1 MQLVI
6 AEKPSVGV
14 APAKALGVTE
24 KKDGYIEGCGSPVA
38 TSEHEKCSEA
48 PTEPTGET
56 GYIVSWCVGH
66 LVSLANTDI
75 YDEKFKKW
83 DIADLP
89 IIPDKWQFI
98 IAEDKDKQF
107 GILRQLMDDSRV
119 TEVVNACDAG
129 REGELIFRLVYN
141 KALCNKPIKRL
152 WISSMEEKAIREG
165 FDNLRDGKDYENLY
179 QSALCRAKAD
189 WIVGIN
195 ATRLFSK
202 LYNRTLNVGRVQTPT
217 LAMLYERENSIRN
230 FQKEKYFNVH
240 LKSVGFDAVHEKV
253 KEQGEAENIRRDC
266 DGKEAIVKSVKTE
279 RKTVNPPH
287 LYDLTTLQREANR
300 LYGFTAQQTLDYTQ
314 SLYEMKLV
322 TYPRTDSQYI
332 TDDMDDTARSIAES
346 VAGKFPHFSGIVIAP
361 ETKRVI
367 NNKKVSDHH
376 AIIPTAEVSSTDL
389 SSVPDGERKILY
401 LIANR
406 LLCATNE
413 PYIYET
419 VTAEISCSSYSFVAK
434 GRNVISEGWKSI
446 EKAFRD
452 FQKCKDDTEENVE
465 TLALTEGQVIER
477 PVSEVSEHY
486 TQPPKHFTE
495 DTLLSA
501 MERAGTDEITEEV
514 ERSGLGTPAT
524 RASIIEKLTKSGFI
538 KREKKNL
545 VVTDNGTDLIS
556 VMPDIIKSASMTADW
571 ENALSLMAQGKF
583 TSQQFMVD
591 IEKLVDDI
599 IAVAKESVDES
610 KVSRNGGEVIGTC
623 PRCSKN
629 VVATPKAYS
638 CEDRN
643 CGFVIWKNDKFF
655 KKARK
660 PLTKEMAVSL
670 IKNGKI
676 AVKGLY
682 SEKSGKNYDATV
694 CLDDTGKYVNYKLEF
709 TPRKKKK

>member
-1 MQLVI
+1 MQLVV
-6 AEKPSVGV
+6 AEKPSVGM
-14 APAKALGVTE
+14 ALAKALGVSV
-24 KKDGYIEGCGSPVA
+24 KKDGYAEGENV
-38 TSEHEKCSEA
+38 
-48 PTEPTGET
+48 
-56 GYIVSWCVGH
+56 IVSWCVGH
-66 LVSLANTDI
+66 LVGLANADM
-75 YDEKFKKW
+75 YDEKYKRW
-83 DIADLP
+83 NISDLP
-89 IIPDKWQFI
+89 IIPENWQYI
-98 IAEDKDKQF
+98 IAEDKNKQF
-107 GILRQLMDDSRV
+107 GVLRQLMEDSRV

-129 REGELIFRLVYN
+129 REGELIFRLVYD
-141 KALCNKPIKRL
+141 KIGCNKPIKRL
-152 WISSMEEKAIREG
+152 WISSMEEKAIRDG
-165 FDNLRDGKDYENLY
+165 FSNLKDGKDYENLY

-217 LAMLYERENSIRN
+217 LAMLYERENSISN

-240 LKSVGFDAVHEKV
+240 LKSVGIDAVHEKV
-253 KEQGEAENIRRDC
+253 KEQEAAENIRKEC
-266 DGKEAIVKSVKTE
+266 DGQQAIVKSVKTE

-332 TDDMDDTARSIAES
+332 TDDMNENARNIAEL
-346 VAGKFPHFSGIVIAP
+346 VGKKFAHFDGLVLAP
-361 ETKRVI
+361 DTKRVI

-376 AIIPTAEVSSTDL
+376 GIIPTAELDSTDI
-389 SSVPDGERKILY
+389 SSVPDGEKKILY

-406 LLCATNE
+406 LLCATSE

-419 VTAEISCSSYSFVAK
+419 VTAEISCGGYSFVAR
-434 GRNVISEGWKSI
+434 GRNVISEGFKAI
-446 EKAFRD
+446 EKAFRSY
-452 FQKCKDDTEENVE
+452 QKCKDDTEETEEESV
-465 TLALTEGQVIER
+465 ALSEGQVIER
-477 PVSEVSEHY
+477 PISEVTEHF
-486 TQPPKHFTE
+486 TQPPKHYTE

-501 MERAGTDEITEEV
+501 MERAGTDELTEEV

-545 VVTDNGTDLIS
+545 VVTENGTDLIS

-571 ENALSLMAQGKF
+571 ENSLSLMAQGKF
-583 TSQQFMVD
+583 TSQQFMAD

-599 IAVAKESVDES
+599 INVAKDSVDES
-610 KVSRNGGEVIGTC
+610 KVTKTSGEVIGVC
-623 PRCSKN
+623 PRCGKN
-629 VVATPKAYS
+629 ITVTPKAYS
-638 CEDRN
+638 CEDRA

-655 KKARK
+655 EKSKKT
-660 PLTKEMAVSL
+660 LTKEMVASL

-676 AVKGLY
+676 PVKGLY
-682 SEKSGKNYDATV
+682 SQKTGRNYDATV
-694 CLDDTGKYVNYKLEF
+694 CLDDTGKYVNFKLEF
-709 TPRKKKK
+709 APKKNKTK

>member
-14 APAKALGVTE
+14 ALAKALGVTE
-24 KKDGYIEGCGSPVA
+24 KKDGYIEGN
-38 TSEHEKCSEA
+38 
-48 PTEPTGET
+48 

-66 LVSLANTDI
+66 LVSLANADM

-89 IIPDKWQFI
+89 IIPDEWQFV

-152 WISSMEEKAIREG
+152 WISSMEEKAIRDG
-165 FDNLRDGKDYENLY
+165 FDNLKDGKDYENLY

-217 LAMLYERENSIRN
+217 LAMLYERENSISN

-240 LKSVGFDAVHEKV
+240 LKSVGLDAVHEKV

-266 DGKEAIVKSVKTE
+266 DGNEAIVKSVKTE

-332 TDDMDDTARSIAES
+332 TDDMDGAARSIAES
-346 VAGKFPHFSGIVIAP
+346 VAGKLPHFSGIVIAP
-361 ETKRVI
+361 DTKRVI

-376 AIIPTAEVSSTDL
+376 AIIPTAEVSNTDL

-419 VTAEISCSSYSFVAK
+419 VTAEISCGGYSFVAR
-434 GRNVISEGWKSI
+434 GRNVISEGWKAI

-452 FQKCKDDTEENVE
+452 FQKCKVDTEEDVE

-571 ENALSLMAQGKF
+571 ESALSLMAQGKF

-599 IAVAKESVDES
+599 IGVAKESVDES
-610 KVSRNGGEVIGTC
+610 KVSRNGGEVIGIC
-623 PRCSKN
+623 PRCGKN
-629 VVATPKAYS
+629 IVVTPKAYS

-655 KKARK
+655 EKARK
-660 PLTKEMAVSL
+660 PLTKEMAASL

-694 CLDDTGKYVNYKLEF
+694 CLDDTDKYVNYKLEF
-709 TPRKKKK
+709 APRKKKK

>member
-14 APAKALGVTE
+14 ALAKALGVTE
-24 KKDGYIEGCGSPVA
+24 KKDGYIEGN
-38 TSEHEKCSEA
+38 
-48 PTEPTGET
+48 

-66 LVSLANTDI
+66 LVSLANADM

-89 IIPDKWQFI
+89 IIPDEWQFI

-129 REGELIFRLVYN
+129 REGELIFRLMYN

-217 LAMLYERENSIRN
+217 LAMLYERENSISN

-346 VAGKFPHFSGIVIAP
+346 VAGKFPHFNGIVIAP
-361 ETKRVI
+361 DTKRVI

-419 VTAEISCSSYSFVAK
+419 VTAEISCSGYSFVAN
-434 GRNVISEGWKSI
+434 GRNVISEGWKAI

-465 TLALTEGQVIER
+465 TLALTEGQVIEK

-571 ENALSLMAQGKF
+571 ENALSLMAQSKF

-599 IAVAKESVDES
+599 IGVAKESVDES

-629 VVATPKAYS
+629 VVVTPKAYS

-660 PLTKEMAVSL
+660 PLTKEMAASL

-694 CLDDTGKYVNYKLEF
+694 CLDDTGKYVNYRLEF
-709 TPRKKKK
+709 APRKKKK

>member
-1 MQLVI
+1 M
-6 AEKPSVGV
+6 
-14 APAKALGVTE
+14 
-24 KKDGYIEGCGSPVA
+24 
-38 TSEHEKCSEA
+38 
-48 PTEPTGET
+48 
-56 GYIVSWCVGH
+56 
-66 LVSLANTDI
+66 
-75 YDEKFKKW
+75 
-83 DIADLP
+83 
-89 IIPDKWQFI
+89 
-98 IAEDKDKQF
+98 
-107 GILRQLMDDSRV
+107 
-119 TEVVNACDAG
+119 
-129 REGELIFRLVYN
+129 
-141 KALCNKPIKRL
+141 
-152 WISSMEEKAIREG
+152 
-165 FDNLRDGKDYENLY
+165 
-179 QSALCRAKAD
+179 
-189 WIVGIN
+189 
-195 ATRLFSK
+195 
-202 LYNRTLNVGRVQTPT
+202 
-217 LAMLYERENSIRN
+217 
-230 FQKEKYFNVH
+230 
-240 LKSVGFDAVHEKV
+240 
-253 KEQGEAENIRRDC
+253 
-266 DGKEAIVKSVKTE
+266 
-279 RKTVNPPH
+279 
-287 LYDLTTLQREANR
+287 
-300 LYGFTAQQTLDYTQ
+300 
-314 SLYEMKLV
+314 
-322 TYPRTDSQYI
+322 
-332 TDDMDDTARSIAES
+332 
-346 VAGKFPHFSGIVIAP
+346 
-361 ETKRVI
+361 I

-401 LIANR
+401 LIANC

-419 VTAEISCSSYSFVAK
+419 VTAEISCGGYSFVAK
-434 GRNVISEGWKSI
+434 GRNVISEGWKAI

-452 FQKCKDDTEENVE
+452 FQKCKDDTEEDVE

-524 RASIIEKLTKSGFI
+524 RASIIEKITKSGFI

-545 VVTDNGTDLIS
+545 VVTNNGTDLIS

-599 IAVAKESVDES
+599 IGVAKESVDES

-629 VVATPKAYS
+629 IVVTPKAYS

-655 KKARK
+655 EKARK
-660 PLTKEMAVSL
+660 PFTKEMAASL

-709 TPRKKKK
+709 APRKKKK

>member
-1 MQLVI
+1 
-6 AEKPSVGV
+6 
-14 APAKALGVTE
+14 
-24 KKDGYIEGCGSPVA
+24 
-38 TSEHEKCSEA
+38 
-48 PTEPTGET
+48 
-56 GYIVSWCVGH
+56 
-66 LVSLANTDI
+66 
-75 YDEKFKKW
+75 
-83 DIADLP
+83 
-89 IIPDKWQFI
+89 
-98 IAEDKDKQF
+98 
-107 GILRQLMDDSRV
+107 
-119 TEVVNACDAG
+119 
-129 REGELIFRLVYN
+129 
-141 KALCNKPIKRL
+141 
-152 WISSMEEKAIREG
+152 
-165 FDNLRDGKDYENLY
+165 
-179 QSALCRAKAD
+179 
-189 WIVGIN
+189 
-195 ATRLFSK
+195 
-202 LYNRTLNVGRVQTPT
+202 
-217 LAMLYERENSIRN
+217 
-230 FQKEKYFNVH
+230 
-240 LKSVGFDAVHEKV
+240 
-253 KEQGEAENIRRDC
+253 
-266 DGKEAIVKSVKTE
+266 
-279 RKTVNPPH
+279 
-287 LYDLTTLQREANR
+287 
-300 LYGFTAQQTLDYTQ
+300 
-314 SLYEMKLV
+314 MKLV

-332 TDDMDDTARSIAES
+332 TDDMSDTAKNIAES
-346 VAGKFPHFSGIVIAP
+346 VAGKLPHFSGIVIAP

-367 NNKKVSDHH
+367 HNKKVSDHH

-389 SSVPDGERKILY
+389 NSVPDGERKILY

-419 VTAEISCSSYSFVAK
+419 VTAEISCSGYSFVAK
-434 GRNVISEGWKSI
+434 GRNVISEGWKVI

-452 FQKCKDDTEENVE
+452 FQKCKDDTEEDVE

-477 PVSEVSEHY
+477 PVSEVSEHF

-501 MERAGTDEITEEV
+501 MERAGQRDAAPNSDFVGDDIFPQ
-514 ERSGLGTPAT
+514 RNGFGTPAT
-524 RASIIEKLTKSGFI
+524 RASIIEKLTKSGFV

-545 VVTDNGTDLIS
+545 IVTDNGTDLIS

-623 PRCSKN
+623 PRCGKN
-629 VVATPKAYS
+629 VVVTPKAYS

-655 KKARK
+655 EKARK
-660 PLTKEMAVSL
+660 PLTKEMVASL

-682 SEKSGKNYDATV
+682 SEKSGRNYDATV

-709 TPRKKKK
+709 APRKKKK

>member
-14 APAKALGVTE
+14 ALAKALGVTE
-24 KKDGYIEGCGSPVA
+24 KKDGYIEGN
-38 TSEHEKCSEA
+38 
-48 PTEPTGET
+48 

-66 LVSLANTDI
+66 LVSLANADM

-89 IIPDKWQFI
+89 IIPDEWQFI
-98 IAEDKDKQF
+98 IAEDKNKQF

-165 FDNLRDGKDYENLY
+165 FSNLRDGEEYENLY

-217 LAMLYERENSIRN
+217 LAMLYERENSINN

-240 LKSVGFDAVHEKV
+240 LKSVGLDAVREKV

-266 DGKEAIVKSVKTE
+266 DGKEAIVKSAKTE

-332 TDDMDDTARSIAES
+332 TDDMDGTARSIAES
-346 VAGKFPHFSGIVIAP
+346 VAGKLPHFSGIVIAP

-419 VTAEISCSSYSFVAK
+419 VTAEISCSGYSFVAK
-434 GRNVISEGWKSI
+434 GRNVISEGWKAI

-452 FQKCKDDTEENVE
+452 FQKCKDDTEEDVE

-477 PVSEVSEHY
+477 PVSEVSEHF

-599 IAVAKESVDES
+599 IGVAKESVDES
-610 KVSRNGGEVIGTC
+610 KVSRNGGEVLGTC
-623 PRCSKN
+623 PRCGKN
-629 VVATPKAYS
+629 VVVTPKAYS
-638 CEDRN
+638 CEDKN

-655 KKARK
+655 EKARK
-660 PLTKEMAVSL
+660 PLTKEMAASL

-709 TPRKKKK
+709 APRKKKK

>member
-1 MQLVI
+1 MLLVV
-6 AEKPSVGV
+6 AEKPSVGI
-14 APAKALGVTE
+14 ALAKALGVTD
-24 KKDGYIEGCGSPVA
+24 KKDGYIEGN
-38 TSEHEKCSEA
+38 
-48 PTEPTGET
+48 

-66 LVSLANTDI
+66 LVSLANADM
-75 YDEKFKKW
+75 YDQKFKKW
-83 DIADLP
+83 DIADIP
-89 IIPDKWQFI
+89 IIPDEWQFI
-98 IAEDKDKQF
+98 IAEDKNKQF
-107 GILRQLMDDSRV
+107 GILRQLMEDNRV
-119 TEVVNACDAG
+119 SEVVNACDAG

-141 KALCNKPIKRL
+141 KTLCNKPIKRL
-152 WISSMEEKAIREG
+152 WISSMEEKAIRDG

-217 LAMLYERENSIRN
+217 LAMLYERENSISN

-240 LKSVGFDAVHEKV
+240 LKSVGLDAVHEKV

-332 TDDMDDTARSIAES
+332 TDDMDGTAKNIAES
-346 VAGKFPHFSGIVIAP
+346 VAGKLPHFSSIVIAP

-419 VTAEISCSSYSFVAK
+419 VTAEISCSGYSFVAK
-434 GRNVISEGWKSI
+434 GRNVISEGWKAI

-452 FQKCKDDTEENVE
+452 FQKCKDDTEEEEE
-465 TLALTEGQVIER
+465 TLSLTEGQVIER
-477 PVSEVSEHY
+477 PVSEVNEHF

-583 TSQQFMVD
+583 ASQQFMVD

-599 IAVAKESVDES
+599 IGVAMESVDES
-610 KVSRNGGEVIGTC
+610 KVSRNSGEVIGTC
-623 PRCSKN
+623 PRCGRN
-629 VVATPKAYS
+629 VVVTPKAYS

-655 KKARK
+655 EKARK
-660 PLTKEMAVSL
+660 PLTKEMATNL
-670 IKNGKI
+670 IKYGRI

-682 SEKSGKNYDATV
+682 SEKSGRNYDATV

-709 TPRKKKK
+709 APKKKKK

>member
-14 APAKALGVTE
+14 ALAKALGVTD
-24 KKDGYIEGCGSPVA
+24 KKDGYIEGN
-38 TSEHEKCSEA
+38 
-48 PTEPTGET
+48 

-66 LVSLANTDI
+66 LVSLANADM

-89 IIPDKWQFI
+89 IIPDEWQFI

-152 WISSMEEKAIREG
+152 WISSMEEKAIRDG

-217 LAMLYERENSIRN
+217 LAMLYERENSISN

-240 LKSVGFDAVHEKV
+240 LKSVGLDAVHEKV

-332 TDDMDDTARSIAES
+332 TDDMDGTARSIAES
-346 VAGKFPHFSGIVIAP
+346 VAGKLPHFSGIVIAP
-361 ETKRVI
+361 DTKRVI

-419 VTAEISCSSYSFVAK
+419 VTAEISCGGYSFVAK
-434 GRNVISEGWKSI
+434 GKNVISEGWKAI

-452 FQKCKDDTEENVE
+452 FQKCKDDTEEDAE

-477 PVSEVSEHY
+477 PVSEVSEHF

-556 VMPDIIKSASMTADW
+556 VMPNIIKSASMTADW

-599 IAVAKESVDES
+599 IGVAKESVDES
-610 KVSRNGGEVIGTC
+610 KVSRNGGEVIGIC
-623 PRCSKN
+623 PRCGKN
-629 VVATPKAYS
+629 IVVTPKAYS

-655 KKARK
+655 EKARK
-660 PLTKEMAVSL
+660 PLTKEMAASL

-709 TPRKKKK
+709 APKKKKK

>member
-14 APAKALGVTE
+14 ALAKALGVTD
-24 KKDGYIEGCGSPVA
+24 KKDGYIEGN
-38 TSEHEKCSEA
+38 
-48 PTEPTGET
+48 

-66 LVSLANTDI
+66 LVSLANADM

-89 IIPDKWQFI
+89 IIPDEWQFI

-107 GILRQLMDDSRV
+107 GILRQLMDDNRV

-152 WISSMEEKAIREG
+152 WISSMEEKAIRDG

-217 LAMLYERENSIRN
+217 LAMLYERENSISN

-240 LKSVGFDAVHEKV
+240 LKSVGLDAVHEKV

-332 TDDMDDTARSIAES
+332 IDDMDSTARSIAES
-346 VAGKFPHFSGIVIAP
+346 VAGKLPHFSGIVIAP
-361 ETKRVI
+361 DTKRVI

-376 AIIPTAEVSSTDL
+376 AIIPTAEVNSTDL

-419 VTAEISCSSYSFVAK
+419 VTAEISCGGYSFVAK
-434 GRNVISEGWKSI
+434 GRNVISEGWKAI

-452 FQKCKDDTEENVE
+452 FQKCKDDTEEDVE
-465 TLALTEGQVIER
+465 TLVLTEGQVIER

-486 TQPPKHFTE
+486 TQPLKRFTE

-599 IAVAKESVDES
+599 IGVAKESVDES
-610 KVSRNGGEVIGTC
+610 KVSRNGGEVIGIC
-623 PRCSKN
+623 PRCGKN
-629 VVATPKAYS
+629 IVVTPKAYS

-655 KKARK
+655 EKARK
-660 PLTKEMAVSL
+660 PFTKEMAASL

-682 SEKSGKNYDATV
+682 SEKSGKNYNATV

-709 TPRKKKK
+709 APKKKKK

>member
-14 APAKALGVTE
+14 ALAKALGVSD
-24 KKDGYIEGCGSPVA
+24 KKDGYIEGENV
-38 TSEHEKCSEA
+38 
-48 PTEPTGET
+48 
-56 GYIVSWCVGH
+56 IVSWCVGH
-66 LVSLANTDI
+66 LVGLANADM

-83 DIADLP
+83 NISDLP
-89 IIPDKWQFI
+89 IIPENWQFI
-98 IAEDKDKQF
+98 IAEDKNKQF
-107 GILRQLMDDSRV
+107 GVLRQLMEDNRV

-141 KALCNKPIKRL
+141 KIGCNKPIKRL
-152 WISSMEEKAIREG
+152 WISSMEETAIREG
-165 FDNLRDGKDYENLY
+165 FANLRDGKEYENLY

-217 LAMLYERENSIRN
+217 LAMLYERENSISN

-240 LKSVGFDAVHEKV
+240 LKSVGLDAVHEKV
-253 KEQGEAENIRRDC
+253 KEQETAENIRKEC
-266 DGKEAIVKSVKTE
+266 DGQQAIVKSVKTE

-332 TDDMDDTARSIAES
+332 TDDMDGTARSIAET
-346 VAGKFPHFSGIVIAP
+346 VGKKFAHFEGLVLAP
-361 ETKRVI
+361 DTKRII

-376 AIIPTAEVSSTDL
+376 GIIPTAELANTDI
-389 SSVPDGERKILY
+389 SSVPEGEKKILY

-406 LLCATNE
+406 LLCATSDA
-413 PYIYET
+413 YIYET
-419 VTAEISCSSYSFVAK
+419 VTAEISCGGYSFVAR
-434 GRNVISEGWKSI
+434 GRNVISEGFKAI
-446 EKAFRD
+446 EKAFRSY
-452 FQKCKDDTEENVE
+452 QKCKDDTEEDE
-465 TLALTEGQVIER
+465 ESIALSEGQVIER
-477 PVSEVSEHY
+477 PISEVTEHF

-501 MERAGTDEITEEV
+501 MERAGTDELTEEV

-524 RASIIEKLTKSGFI
+524 RASVIEKLTKSGFI

-545 VVTDNGTDLIS
+545 IVTDNGTDLIS

-571 ENALSLMAQGKF
+571 ENSLSLMAQGKF

-591 IEKLVDDI
+591 IEKLIDDI
-599 IAVAKESVDES
+599 INIAKDSVDES
-610 KVSRNGGEVIGTC
+610 KVTKTSREVIGIC
-623 PRCSKN
+623 PRCGKN
-629 VVATPKAYS
+629 IVVTPKAYS
-638 CEDRN
+638 CEDRA
-643 CGFVIWKNDKFF
+643 CGFAIWKNDKFF
-655 KKARK
+655 ASAKKT
-660 PLTKEMAVSL
+660 LTKEMVAAL

-676 AVKGLY
+676 PVKGLY
-682 SEKSGKNYDATV
+682 SQKTGRNYDATV
-694 CLDDTGKYVNYKLEF
+694 CLDDTGKYVNFKLEF
-709 TPRKKKK
+709 APRKKKTK

>member
-6 AEKPSVGV
+6 AEKPSVGM
-14 APAKALGVTE
+14 ALAKALGVSD
-24 KKDGYIEGCGSPVA
+24 KKDGYAEGENV
-38 TSEHEKCSEA
+38 
-48 PTEPTGET
+48 
-56 GYIVSWCVGH
+56 IVSWCVGH
-66 LVSLANTDI
+66 LVGLANADM
-75 YDEKFKKW
+75 YDEKYKKW
-83 DIADLP
+83 NIADLP
-89 IIPDKWQFI
+89 IIPENWQFI
-98 IAEDKDKQF
+98 VAEDKNKQF
-107 GILRQLMDDSRV
+107 GVLRQLMEDSRV

-141 KALCNKPIKRL
+141 KIGCNKPIKRL
-152 WISSMEEKAIREG
+152 WISSMEEMAIREG
-165 FDNLRDGKDYENLY
+165 FANLRDGKEYENLY

-217 LAMLYERENSIRN
+217 LAMLYERENSISN

-240 LKSVGFDAVHEKV
+240 LKSVGLDAVHEKV
-253 KEQGEAENIRRDC
+253 KEQETAENIRKEC
-266 DGKEAIVKSVKTE
+266 DGQQAIVKSVKTE
-279 RKTVNPPH
+279 RKTVNSPH

-332 TDDMDDTARSIAES
+332 TDDMDGTARSIAES
-346 VAGKFPHFSGIVIAP
+346 VGKKFAHFEGLVLSP
-361 ETKRVI
+361 DTKRVI

-376 AIIPTAEVSSTDL
+376 GIIPTVELANTDI
-389 SSVPDGERKILY
+389 SSVPDGEKKILY

-406 LLCATNE
+406 LLCATSE

-419 VTAEISCSSYSFVAK
+419 VTAEISCGGYSFVAR
-434 GRNVISEGWKSI
+434 GRNVISEGWKAI
-446 EKAFRD
+446 EKAFRNY
-452 FQKCKDDTEENVE
+452 QKCKDDTEETEEESV
-465 TLALTEGQVIER
+465 ALSEGQVIER
-477 PVSEVSEHY
+477 AVTEVTEHF
-486 TQPPKHFTE
+486 TQPLKHYTE

-545 VVTDNGTDLIS
+545 VVTENGTDLIS

-571 ENALSLMAQGKF
+571 ENSLSLMAQGKF
-583 TSQQFMVD
+583 TSQQFMAD

-599 IAVAKESVDES
+599 INVAKDSVDES
-610 KVSRNGGEVIGTC
+610 KVTRTSGEVIGVC
-623 PRCSKN
+623 PRCGEN
-629 VVATPKAYS
+629 ITVTPKAYS
-638 CEDRN
+638 CEDRA

-655 KKARK
+655 EKSKKT
-660 PLTKEMAVSL
+660 LTKEMAAAL

-676 AVKGLY
+676 PVKGLY
-682 SEKSGKNYDATV
+682 SQKTGRNYDATV
-694 CLDDTGKYVNYKLEF
+694 CLDDTGKYVNFKLEF
-709 TPRKKKK
+709 APKKKKK

>member
-6 AEKPSVGV
+6 AEKPSVGM
-14 APAKALGVTE
+14 ALAKALDVTD
-24 KKDGYIEGCGSPVA
+24 KKDGYIEGN
-38 TSEHEKCSEA
+38 
-48 PTEPTGET
+48 

-66 LVSLANTDI
+66 LVSLANADM

-89 IIPDKWQFI
+89 IIPDEWQFI
-98 IAEDKDKQF
+98 IAEDKNKQF
-107 GILRQLMDDSRV
+107 GILRQLMEDNRV

-152 WISSMEEKAIREG
+152 WISSMEEKAIRDG
-165 FDNLRDGKDYENLY
+165 FDSLRDGKDYENLH

-217 LAMLYERENSIRN
+217 LAMLYERENSISN
-230 FQKEKYFNVH
+230 FQKEKYWSVH
-240 LKSVGFDAVHEKV
+240 LKFVGLDAVHEKV
-253 KEQGEAENIRRDC
+253 KEQGESENIRRDC

-332 TDDMDDTARSIAES
+332 TDDMDGTARSIAES
-346 VAGKFPHFSGIVIAP
+346 VAGKIPHFSGIVIAP
-361 ETKRVI
+361 DTKRVI

-376 AIIPTAEVSSTDL
+376 AIIPTAEVSS
-389 SSVPDGERKILY
+389 
-401 LIANR
+401 
-406 LLCATNE
+406 
-413 PYIYET
+413 
-419 VTAEISCSSYSFVAK
+419 
-434 GRNVISEGWKSI
+434 
-446 EKAFRD
+446 
-452 FQKCKDDTEENVE
+452 
-465 TLALTEGQVIER
+465 
-477 PVSEVSEHY
+477 
-486 TQPPKHFTE
+486 
-495 DTLLSA
+495 
-501 MERAGTDEITEEV
+501 
-514 ERSGLGTPAT
+514 
-524 RASIIEKLTKSGFI
+524 
-538 KREKKNL
+538 
-545 VVTDNGTDLIS
+545 TDLIS

-599 IAVAKESVDES
+599 IGVAKESVDES

-623 PRCSKN
+623 PRCGKN
-629 VVATPKAYS
+629 VVVTPKAYS

-655 KKARK
+655 EKARK
-660 PLTKEMAVSL
+660 PLTKEMAASL

-709 TPRKKKK
+709 ATRKKKK

>member
-1 MQLVI
+1 MLLVV
-6 AEKPSVGV
+6 AEKPSVGM
-14 APAKALGVTE
+14 ALAKALGVTD
-24 KKDGYIEGCGSPVA
+24 KKDGYIEGN
-38 TSEHEKCSEA
+38 
-48 PTEPTGET
+48 

-66 LVSLANTDI
+66 LVSLANADM

-83 DIADLP
+83 DIAGLP
-89 IIPDKWQFI
+89 IIPDEWQFI
-98 IAEDKDKQF
+98 IAEDKNKQF
-107 GILRQLMDDSRV
+107 GILRQLMEDNRV

-152 WISSMEEKAIREG
+152 WISSMEEKAIRDG

-217 LAMLYERENSIRN
+217 LAMLYERENSISN

-240 LKSVGFDAVHEKV
+240 LKSVGLDAVHEKV

-300 LYGFTAQQTLDYTQ
+300 FYGFTAQQTLDYTQ

-332 TDDMDDTARSIAES
+332 TDDMDGTARSIAES
-346 VAGKFPHFSGIVIAP
+346 VAGKLPHFSGIVIAP

-419 VTAEISCSSYSFVAK
+419 VTAEISCSGYSFVAK
-434 GRNVISEGWKSI
+434 GRNVISEGWKAI

-452 FQKCKDDTEENVE
+452 FQKCKDDTEEDVE

-477 PVSEVSEHY
+477 PVSEVSEHF

-571 ENALSLMAQGKF
+571 ENALSLRHY
-583 TSQQFMVD
+583 
-591 IEKLVDDI
+591 IPI
-599 IAVAKESVDES
+599 
-610 KVSRNGGEVIGTC
+610 
-623 PRCSKN
+623 
-629 VVATPKAYS
+629 
-638 CEDRN
+638 
-643 CGFVIWKNDKFF
+643 
-655 KKARK
+655 
-660 PLTKEMAVSL
+660 
-670 IKNGKI
+670 
-676 AVKGLY
+676 
-682 SEKSGKNYDATV
+682 
-694 CLDDTGKYVNYKLEF
+694 
-709 TPRKKKK
+709 

>member
-6 AEKPSVGV
+6 AEKPSVGM
-14 APAKALGVTE
+14 ALAKALGVSD
-24 KKDGYIEGCGSPVA
+24 KKDGYAEGENV
-38 TSEHEKCSEA
+38 
-48 PTEPTGET
+48 
-56 GYIVSWCVGH
+56 IVSWCVGH
-66 LVSLANTDI
+66 LVGLANADM
-75 YDEKFKKW
+75 YDEKYKKW
-83 DIADLP
+83 NISDLP
-89 IIPDKWQFI
+89 IIPENWQFI
-98 IAEDKDKQF
+98 VAEDKNKQF
-107 GILRQLMDDSRV
+107 SILRQLMEDSRV

-141 KALCNKPIKRL
+141 KIGCNKPIKRL
-152 WISSMEEKAIREG
+152 WISSMEETAIREG
-165 FDNLRDGKDYENLY
+165 FANLRDGKEYENLY

-217 LAMLYERENSIRN
+217 LAMLYERENSISN

-240 LKSVGFDAVHEKV
+240 LKSVGLDAVHEKV
-253 KEQGEAENIRRDC
+253 KEQETAENIRKEC
-266 DGKEAIVKSVKTE
+266 DGQQAIVKSVKTE
-279 RKTVNPPH
+279 RKTVNSPH

-332 TDDMDDTARSIAES
+332 TDDMDGTARSIAES
-346 VAGKFPHFSGIVIAP
+346 VGKKFAHFEGLVLSP
-361 ETKRVI
+361 DTKRVI

-376 AIIPTAEVSSTDL
+376 GIIPTVELANTDI
-389 SSVPDGERKILY
+389 SSVPDGEKKILY

-406 LLCATNE
+406 LLCATSE

-419 VTAEISCSSYSFVAK
+419 VTAEISCGGYSFVAR
-434 GRNVISEGWKSI
+434 GRNVISEGFKAI
-446 EKAFRD
+446 EKAFRSY
-452 FQKCKDDTEENVE
+452 QKCKDDTEEVE
-465 TLALTEGQVIER
+465 EESVALSEGQVIER
-477 PVSEVSEHY
+477 AVTEVTEHF

-501 MERAGTDEITEEV
+501 MERAGTDELTEEV
-514 ERSGLGTPAT
+514 ECSGLGTPAT

-545 VVTDNGTDLIS
+545 VVTENGTDLIS

-571 ENALSLMAQGKF
+571 ENSLSLMAQGKF
-583 TSQQFMVD
+583 TSQQFMAD

-599 IAVAKESVDES
+599 INVAKDSVDES
-610 KVSRNGGEVIGTC
+610 KVTRTSGEVIGVC
-623 PRCSKN
+623 PRCGEN
-629 VVATPKAYS
+629 ITVTPKAYS
-638 CEDRN
+638 CEDRA

-655 KKARK
+655 EKSKKT
-660 PLTKEMAVSL
+660 LTKEMAAAL

-676 AVKGLY
+676 PVKGLY
-682 SEKSGKNYDATV
+682 SQKTGRNYDATV
-694 CLDDTGKYVNYKLEF
+694 CLDDTGKYVNFKLEF
-709 TPRKKKK
+709 APKKKKK

>member
-6 AEKPSVGV
+6 AEKPSVGM
-14 APAKALGVTE
+14 ALAKALEVSG
-24 KKDGYIEGCGSPVA
+24 KKDGYVEGENV
-38 TSEHEKCSEA
+38 
-48 PTEPTGET
+48 
-56 GYIVSWCVGH
+56 IVSWCVGH
-66 LVSLANTDI
+66 LVGLANADM
-75 YDEKFKKW
+75 YDEKYKKW
-83 DIADLP
+83 NISDLP
-89 IIPDKWQFI
+89 IIPENWQFI
-98 IAEDKDKQF
+98 VAEDKNKQF
-107 GILRQLMDDSRV
+107 SILRQLMEDSRV

-141 KALCNKPIKRL
+141 KIGCNKPIKRL
-152 WISSMEEKAIREG
+152 WISSMEEKAIRDG
-165 FDNLRDGKDYENLY
+165 FSNLEDGKDYENLY

-217 LAMLYERENSIRN
+217 LAMLYERENSIDN
-230 FQKEKYFNVH
+230 FKKEKYFNVH
-240 LKSVGFDAVHEKV
+240 LKSVGIDAVHEKV
-253 KEQGEAENIRRDC
+253 KEQEAAENIRREC

-332 TDDMDDTARSIAES
+332 TDDMNETARNIAEL
-346 VAGKFPHFSGIVIAP
+346 VGKKFAHFEGLVLVP
-361 ETKRVI
+361 DTKRVI

-376 AIIPTAEVSSTDL
+376 GIIPTVELANTDI
-389 SSVPDGERKILY
+389 SSVPDGEKKILY

-406 LLCATNE
+406 LLCATSE

-419 VTAEISCSSYSFVAK
+419 VTAEISCGGYSFVAR
-434 GRNVISEGWKSI
+434 GRNVISEGFKAI
-446 EKAFRD
+446 EKAFRSY
-452 FQKCKDDTEENVE
+452 QKCKDDTEEVE
-465 TLALTEGQVIER
+465 EESVALSEGQVIER
-477 PVSEVSEHY
+477 AVTEVTEHF

-501 MERAGTDEITEEV
+501 MERAGTDELTEEV

-545 VVTDNGTDLIS
+545 VVTENGTDLIS

-571 ENALSLMAQGKF
+571 ENSLSLMAQGKF
-583 TSQQFMVD
+583 TSQQFMAD
-591 IEKLVDDI
+591 IGKLVDDI
-599 IAVAKESVDES
+599 INVAKDSVDES
-610 KVSRNGGEVIGTC
+610 KVTKTNGEVIGVC
-623 PRCSKN
+623 PRCGKN
-629 VVATPKAYS
+629 ITVTPKAYS
-638 CEDRN
+638 CEDRE

-655 KKARK
+655 EKSKKT
-660 PLTKEMAVSL
+660 LTKEMAAAL

-676 AVKGLY
+676 PVKGLY
-682 SEKSGKNYDATV
+682 SQKTGRNYDATV
-694 CLDDTGKYVNYKLEF
+694 CLDDTGKYVNFKLKF
-709 TPRKKKK
+709 APKKKKK